1 MTDLTNPIFHDEK
14 AARGHLE
21 KIRWPDGPVCP
32 HCGSVNRSTRLKGKT
47 TRPGLFQCNDCRGHY
62 SVTVGSVME
71 RSHIPLT
78 KWVLG
83 FHLMAASKKG
93 VSAHQLH
100 RMLGITYKSAWFMA
114 HRIREAM
121 GLPAKADPIGGK
133 GKTVEI
139 DETFVGGKAKNRAY
153 KKPPKKTPVVGLVER
168 DGNVRTFV
176 VADVNSK
183 NLRSIVV
190 TVASRESHIMT
201 DEALY
206 YTAMGKEFAGH
217 STVNHSADEYVRLGS
232 FAHTNT
238 IEGVFS
244 LLKRGVVGT
253 FHHVSEAHLPRY
265 LAEFDFRYNARKIS
279 DAERAALA
287 MKGAEGKRLMY
298 HQPREATNA

>member
-1 MTDLTNPIFHDEK
+1 MTNLTDPIFHDVE

-21 KIRWPDGPVCP
+21 KIRWPDGPICP
-32 HCGSVNRSTRLKGKT
+32 HCGSVDRSTRLKGKT
-47 TRPGLFQCNDCRGHY
+47 TRPGLFQCNDCRGHF

-71 RSHIPLT
+71 RSHIPLP

-121 GLPAKADPIGGK
+121 GLPEKPDPIGGK
-133 GKTVEI
+133 NKVVEV
-139 DETFVGGKAKNRAY
+139 DETYVGGKAKNRAY
-153 KKPPKKTPVVGLVER
+153 KKPPKKTAVVGLVER
-168 DGNVRTFV
+168 GGNVRTFV
-176 VADVNSK
+176 VGEVNAK
-183 NLRSIVV
+183 GLRTLVV
-190 TVASRESHIMT
+190 TTADRDSYLMS

-206 YTAMGKEFAGH
+206 YTAMGKEFSGH
-217 STVNHSADEYVRLGS
+217 GTVNHSADEYARLGG
-232 FAHTNT
+232 FMHTNT
-238 IEGVFS
+238 IENVFS

-265 LAEFDFRYNARKIS
+265 LSEFDFRYNTRGIS
-279 DAERAALA
+279 DAERASLA
-287 MKGAEGKRLMY
+287 VKGAEGKRLMY
-298 HQPREATNA
+298 HQPREATLA